1 MIGDES
7 TQQDPPSDDGD
18 FGDDPRILAVV
29 EEYMQELEAGRA
41 PDRREYIERY
51 PELSDSIAHCLEGLA
66 LMHSGVKAKPRMCSG
81 ERTVSLGVGDE
92 RLVAPLGDFQIVRE
106 LARGGMGIVYEAIQL
121 SLGRRVALKVLP
133 FAANLETRH
142 LQRFKIEAQA
152 AALLHHTHIVPI
164 YAVGCERGLHFY
176 AMQLI
181 QGDSLATVIKQ
192 LRERE
197 GRSQKKV
204 SSSNIHDPSPLPSA
218 TPAFQSLG
226 NDGETR
232 GETSFNSTLDVS
244 RTLTGDGL
252 VLNEHYCRRVAHLMV
267 QAAEGLD
274 HAHQSGVV
282 HRDVK
287 PANLILD
294 ATGNVWITDFGLAQL
309 QSDNGITRS
318 GDFVGTFRYMSPE
331 QMSGQRT
338 VIDHRADIYS
348 LGATMYELLTLE
360 SAFPAENHQ
369 ELLYQVLHAEPRKLR
384 QWNQNIPPELET
396 IVLKALSKNL
406 ADRYRSAGDFAADIK
421 RYLDNKPILA
431 QRPSLVDRAKK
442 WSRRHPSVVIAGAI
456 LLFAIAVAS
465 LVSNRLIVLEQRRTE
480 EALDREKDRANEAE
494 KSFQQA
500 REAVNA
506 LFQISQEE
514 LVDKPGIEG
523 TRKRILEIVLSY
535 YEDFIEQSRNDAASQ
550 AELSRVQS
558 EVQKILNEINL
569 LQREMHLR
577 LLENDAIVEELKLTE
592 EQEKKLDGLQK
603 EWHLERQ
610 KFFEEVQN
618 LTEEA
623 RRSRMVQGAKK
634 HEASL
639 AGLLNTRQQER
650 FRQISIQSQGLF
662 AFKEPEIVRKL
673 DLTSEQRAKIRD
685 IERELFSRAFR
696 PGGPSLGEEPPPGGP
711 PGGPPDRPP
720 GGPGLGDPRMI
731 SAAVGKVVKILK
743 AEQQQTWKELIGPEF
758 SGFGDERF
766 PGPFGPPRP

>member
-1 MIGDES
+1 MIGDDS
-7 TQQDPPSDDGD
+7 TQQDPPSNDGG
-18 FGDDPRILAVV
+18 FADDPRVLEVV
-29 EEYMQELEAGRA
+29 EQYMQELEAGRL
-41 PDRREYIERY
+41 PDRNSYVQRY
-51 PELSDSIAHCLEGLA
+51 PELSASIAQCLEGLELVHGGMRSKTRKRLA
-66 LMHSGVKAKPRMCSG
+66 APSPPTNLS
-81 ERTVSLGVGDE
+81 DE
-92 RLVAPLGDFQIVRE
+92 RLAMPLGDFQIVRE

-133 FAANLETRH
+133 FATTLDARH
-142 LQRFKIEAQA
+142 LRRFKIEAQA

-192 LRERE
+192 LRERN

-204 SSSNIHDPSPLPSA
+204 NSSNIHDPSPLPSA
-218 TPAFQSLG
+218 TPAFQLRTV
-226 NDGETR
+226 GESK
-232 GETSFNSTLDVS
+232 GEASFNSTLDVS
-244 RTLTGDGL
+244 RTLTGNAS
-252 VLNEHYCRRVAHLMV
+252 VLNEHYCRHVARLMV
-267 QAAEGLD
+267 QAAEGLE

-282 HRDVK
+282 HRDIK
-287 PANLILD
+287 PANLMLD

-369 ELLYQVLHAEPRKLR
+369 DLLYQVLHAEPRSLR
-384 QWNQNIPPELET
+384 QWNRNIPPELET
-396 IVLKALSKNL
+396 IVLKALSKNP

-465 LVSNRLIVLEQRRTE
+465 LVSNRLIALEQQRTE

-494 KSFQQA
+494 ESFQQA

-514 LVDKPGIEG
+514 LADKPGVEG
-523 TRKRILEIVLSY
+523 ARKRILEIVLSY
-535 YEDFIEQSRNDAASQ
+535 YEDFIEQRRNDPASQ

-558 EVQKILNEINL
+558 EVKNILDEINV

-577 LLENDAIVEELKLTE
+577 LLENDAVVEELKLTD
-592 EQEKKLDGLQK
+592 EQETKLDGLQK
-603 EWHLERQ
+603 KWHLERQ
-610 KFFEEVQN
+610 KFFEEVHN

-623 RRSRMVQGAKK
+623 RRSRMVQGAKE
-634 HEASL
+634 HEAAL
-639 AGLLNTRQQER
+639 AGLLNVMQQER

-662 AFKEPEIVRKL
+662 AFKEPEIVRNL
-673 DLTSEQRAKIRD
+673 ELNSEQRAKIRD

-696 PGGPSLGEEPPPGGP
+696 PGGPGPGGPPSGGRPGGGP
-711 PGGPPDRPP
+711 PGGPPGRPP
-720 GGPGLGDPRMI
+720 GDPRMFH
-731 SAAVGKVVKILK
+731 AAAAKVVDILRPD
-743 AEQQQTWKELIGPEF
+743 QQRTWKSLIGPEF
-758 SGFGDERF
+758 SAFGDERF
-766 PGPFGPPRP
+766 PGPPFGPPRP